1 MLRIDIPGRETLA
14 LAHLVL
20 DLNGTIALDGEVL
33 PGVAGRLAILTENLT
48 IHLVTADTHGQAAA
62 IASRLG
68 VQLARI
74 KAGDEAE
81 QKRALVQ
88 RLGAEQVVAIGN
100 GANDGAML
108 RAAALGI
115 AVLGEEG
122 LAVEA
127 LQSADVVTARIEDAL
142 DLLLH
147 PQRLVATLRR

>member
-1 MLRIDIPGRETLA
+1 MLQVDIPGRGTLE
-14 LAHLVL
+14 LTHLVL

-33 PGVAGRLAILTENLT
+33 PGVAERLVALAESLT
-48 IHLVTADTHGQAAA
+48 IHLVTADTHGKAAA

-74 KAGDEAE
+74 EQGDEAE

-88 RLGAEQVVAIGN
+88 RLGAEYVVAVGN

-108 RAAALGI
+108 RVAALAI
-115 AVLGEEG
+115 AVLGVEG

-127 LQSADVVTARIEDAL
+127 LRSADVMAAGIEDAL
-142 DLLLH
+142 DLLLR
-147 PQRLVATLRR
+147 PKRLVATLRK